1 MEDKGLD
8 FLAAFLLPPL
18 QIIAATLNFV
28 ILLFTGRHLFE
39 LPLKKLSDL
48 QASSTLI
55 EAVSKEKPSR
65 SARPSAKT
73 RKPASTAKS
82 RENAGRPDGTA

>member
-8 FLAAFLLPPL
+8 FLTAFLLPPL

-39 LPLKKLSDL
+39 LPLRKLSDL
-48 QASSTLI
+48 QASAKLV

-65 SARPSAKT
+65 SAKPSAKN
-73 RKPASTAKS
+73 RKAASTAKS